1 MWTVIGIFFVLVVIG
16 NLIKKKETPPTK
28 TGSRVAEPLVD
39 VEKRKAY
46 TLQVD
51 PVKPVT
57 KPRMLLGD
65 IATDDKA
72 PRSLMVDV
80 NKAAPGITIAEA
92 LNLIMHIDGF
102 KEYML
107 TRYAITGLTHLA
119 PAYMS
124 DVHDNFMRLI
134 VNKPF
139 YAIQQFNWAR
149 VIDFS
154 STPRRNISSLYHFSH
169 LSNLRSIFK
178 SGIISRQRLEE
189 GGHRFHYNDELRL
202 EGVRDAISLSL
213 GEVNKK
219 MLYKYSQGLRD
230 RDWVIFKIKKELIS
244 GPTQPSFDHRALLKR
259 AIFCHHNAASSA
271 VRAISV
277 EQRQNIRLSRRCFAV
292 IIIKIPAIARMISR
306 PKFYILA
313 RSQSGLLVTLFFI
326 PRIRSRRGYA
336 TIR

>member
-39 VEKRKAY
+39 VEKRKAC
-46 TLQVD
+46 TRQVD
-51 PVKPVT
+51 PLKPLT

-65 IATDDKA
+65 IPTDDKA
-72 PRSLMVDV
+72 PRPLMVDV
-80 NKAAPGITIAEA
+80 NNTAPGITMAEA
-92 LNLIMHIDGF
+92 LNLIMYIDGF

-124 DVHDNFMRLI
+124 DVHDDFMRLI
-134 VNKPF
+134 ANKPF

-154 STPRRNISSLYHFSH
+154 STRRRNISSLYHFSH

-189 GGHRFHYNDELRL
+189 GGHSFHYNDELRL

-219 MLYKYSQGLRD
+219 CSTN
-230 RDWVIFKIKKELIS
+230 I
-244 GPTQPSFDHRALLKR
+244 PTG
-259 AIFCHHNAASSA
+259 C
-271 VRAISV
+271 
-277 EQRQNIRLSRRCFAV
+277 
-292 IIIKIPAIARMISR
+292 AIAT
-306 PKFYILA
+306 
-313 RSQSGLLVTLFFI
+313 G
-326 PRIRSRRGYA
+326 
-336 TIR
+336 

>member
-1 MWTVIGIFFVLVVIG
+1 MWTVIGIFLVLVFIG
-16 NLIKKKETPPTK
+16 NVIKKKETPPTK

-219 MLYKYSQGLRD
+219 CS
-230 RDWVIFKIKKELIS
+230 
-244 GPTQPSFDHRALLKR
+244 T
-259 AIFCHHNAASSA
+259 
-271 VRAISV
+271 
-277 EQRQNIRLSRRCFAV
+277 NIPRGC
-292 IIIKIPAIARMISR
+292 AIAT
-306 PKFYILA
+306 
-313 RSQSGLLVTLFFI
+313 G
-326 PRIRSRRGYA
+326 
-336 TIR
+336 